1 MVSNHLFSLT
11 LIVARS
17 SFALD
22 QSTLIYFVRPQ
33 INRVFRSLV
42 TCMTD
47 GGNQEPVWKV
57 SEATIDL
64 AIRFGI
70 IALLGYWSA
79 HVISP
84 FLTIGG
90 CSAILAVALYPLF
103 DRLAGRVGPRVAA
116 SLITLLCLTIVIG
129 PVMWLGFGMISGIET
144 LVAELNAGQ
153 LAIPFPPDSVRT
165 WPVIGARVH
174 ELWILAATNMKAAL
188 AEVTPMLKPV
198 GAKLLGM
205 SESAFFGLLELLVSI
220 VIAGFLF
227 SRGPQMIDAL
237 SVILGRALG
246 LHGKKLVQLPG
257 CPKFEREHSAECAP
271 IVRRILGA
279 RPGAK
284 RISSVDPATLAA
296 IHHSRG
302 DLDGTCRH
310 AIMIE
315 LQRAGGV
322 MLRSI
327 GM

>member
-47 GGNQEPVWKV
+47 GGNQEPVWKL

-90 CSAILAVALYPLF
+90 WSAILAVALYPLF
-103 DRLAGRVGPRVAA
+103 DRLAGRIGARVAA

-153 LAIPFPPDSVRT
+153 LAIPLPPDFVRT

-198 GAKLLGM
+198 GAKLLGT
-205 SESAFFGLLELLVSI
+205 SERASFGLLELLVSI
-220 VIAGFLF
+220 VVAGFLF
-227 SRGPQMIDAL
+227 CRGPQMIDAL

-246 LHGKKLVQLPG
+246 LHGKKLVQLAGYPEF
-257 CPKFEREHSAECAP
+257 KREHSAECPRSCA
-271 IVRRILGA
+271 GFSAHGQA
-279 RPGAK
+279 R
-284 RISSVDPATLAA
+284 SVSAVSTRPRLRQFTILAA
-296 IHHSRG
+296 IS
-302 DLDGTCRH
+302 T
-310 AIMIE
+310 E
-315 LQRAGGV
+315 LVA
-322 MLRSI
+322 MPS
-327 GM
+327 